1 MTTAEIRRKFLE
13 FFREKGHLVL
23 PSFSLIPEDDP
34 SLLFTSAGMVPL
46 KPYFMG
52 AKPVFPGHE
61 GEHRRVAT
69 CQECLRVGDIENVG
83 RTARHNTYFEMLGN
97 FSFGDYFKKEAIQWA
112 WEFLTDKRWLGLD
125 PDRLWVTVFED
136 DDEAYAIW
144 RDVVGVPEE
153 RIQRFGE
160 EENFWPANA
169 ISEGPNGPCGP
180 CSEIFYDRGPEF
192 GTPDETG
199 PNTGSGDRFVEIW
212 NLVFT
217 QFNRTGPIPG
227 KGVLEP
233 LPQKNIDT
241 GMGLYRVAAILQD
254 VEDFYST
261 DTFRPLIDRVAE
273 WSGVPYRGKESVSHR
288 VIADHVRAVVAA
300 LADGAVFSNTGRGY
314 VIRRLLRR
322 AVRHGFLLGLK
333 EPFLYRLAPL
343 VAELLGD
350 AYPEMREN
358 LESIER
364 AIRVEEERFLETLEA
379 GIQRLEALLSELP
392 EGGVLTGEEAFRL
405 YDTYGFPFDLTLE
418 IAAERGIR
426 VDEEGFKRAM
436 EAQQR
441 RAREAAAFADEIFTR
456 TAEALDELLERHG
469 LPEFTG
475 YYTLEDEGEVLLIL
489 IGEEAVGKLGAGEK
503 GVVVLSKTPFYAEG
517 GGQIGDFGVLE
528 WEGGRARV
536 ETTKKSPQGI
546 HLHHVEVEE
555 GELVVGERVR
565 AKVDPR
571 RRETERHHTATH
583 LLHAALRAVLGPHAR
598 QAGSL
603 VAPDRLRFDFTHPE
617 PLTPEEIKR
626 IELLVNRWIQADFL
640 VTWEILP
647 LEEARRQGAMALFGE
662 KYGEEVR
669 VVRVEGAAPSAGIV
683 EGEVRSMELCGGCHV
698 RRTGEIGYFLIKS
711 EEGISAGV
719 RRIEALAGEAAVRY
733 ARELFDRVATL
744 AAGLGATP
752 EGLAD
757 RVEKL
762 REELRARGREVER
775 LKEELARAQL
785 GSSRRAEVKE
795 AGPWRYAAVELSGLD
810 MPGLRKAADALLEET
825 GADLVAV
832 GSEGMLVLKASKAAT
847 ERGLSAGALIRA
859 LAEVAGGRG
868 GGKPQ
873 LAQGGGFDLE
883 KAFQRLA
890 EFLAGQPEV

>member
-1 MTTAEIRRKFLE
+1 MTTAEIRQKFLD

-46 KPYFMG
+46 KPYFLG

-61 GEHRRVAT
+61 GEHRRGAT

-160 EENFWPANA
+160 DENFWPANA

-180 CSEIFYDRGPEF
+180 CSEIFYDRGPGF

-261 DTFRPLIDRVAE
+261 DTFKPLIDKVSE
-273 WSGVPYRGKESVSHR
+273 WSGVPYEGKRSVSHR

-300 LADGAVFSNTGRGY
+300 LADGAVFANTGRGY

-333 EPFLYRLAPL
+333 EPFLHRLAPL

-358 LESIER
+358 LPAIER
-364 AIRVEEERFLETLEA
+364 AIRVEEERFLLTLEA
-379 GIQRLEALLSELP
+379 GIRRLEALLAELP
-392 EGGVLTGEEAFRL
+392 EGGVLPGEEAFRL

-436 EAQQR
+436 EEQQR
-441 RAREAAAFADEIFTR
+441 RAREAAAFADEIFQKS
-456 TAEALDELLERHG
+456 AEALDEILERHG
-469 LPEFTG
+469 LTEFTG
-475 YYTLEDEGEVLLIL
+475 YFTLEDEGEVLLIL
-489 IGEEAVGKLGAGEK
+489 VGEEAVERLQAGAK

-528 WEGGRARV
+528 WPGGRARV
-536 ETTKKSPQGI
+536 ETTKKSPQGL

-555 GELVVGERVR
+555 GVLEVGQRVR

-617 PLTPEEIKR
+617 PLTPEEIRK
-626 IELLVNRWIQADFL
+626 IELLVNRWIQADFP
-640 VTWEILP
+640 VRWELMP
-647 LEEARRQGAMALFGE
+647 LEEARKAGAMALFGE
-662 KYGEEVR
+662 KYADVVR
-669 VVRVEGAAPSAGIV
+669 VVKVEGAAPSAGIV

-698 RRTGEIGYFLIKS
+698 RRTGEIGYFVIKS
-711 EEGISAGV
+711 EEGVAGGV
-719 RRIEALAGEAAVRY
+719 RRIEALAGEAAVRF
-733 ARELFDRVATL
+733 ARGLYNRVLDL
-744 AAGLGATP
+744 AARLGAP
-752 EGLAD
+752 AEAVEE

-762 REELRARGREVER
+762 EAEAKAKDREIAR
-775 LKEELARAQL
+775 LKRDLARAQL
-785 GSSRRAEVKE
+785 GGGSGGPEVRT
-795 AGPWRYAAVELSGLD
+795 AGDWRYVAVELSGLD
-810 MPGLRKAADALLEET
+810 MPGLRQAADELLEKT

-832 GSEGMLVLKASKAAT
+832 GSEGMLVIKVNKEAQQK
-847 ERGLSAGALIRA
+847 GLSAGALMKRIA
-859 LAEVAGGRG
+859 TKSGGRG
-868 GGKPQ
+868 GGKAA

-883 KAFQRLA
+883 KAFRALA
-890 EFLAGQPEV
+890 EELAG